1 MSLTLFDPVGS
12 LLRMS
17 LASVL
22 SERTRFSNH
31 WKEAA
36 TPAGRSWWVLTT
48 SERPIEESG
57 SSSSPGWPTSTTED
71 AEHSGRR
78 KPGKG
83 STLTVARTDWPTA
96 GARDYKD
103 SQDMAI
109 VGPDGRDR
117 LDQLPRLA
125 THWPTPRTITGGKE
139 SAARKK
145 ELGRKDSGG
154 GDLQAAVE
162 DWPTPLAGLASSGQR
177 SRGGKR
183 KDEQLFGGPCM
194 SFPRDPTTTQAG
206 RECFAFVQTLPRR
219 RLNPA
224 FVEWLMGFPENW
236 LDATG
241 APSSEVSEMLL
252 SLPSGKSSAKQSTAP
267 RPS

>member
-1 MSLTLFDPVGS
+1 MASDHQRLEGS
-12 LLRMS
+12 TQHSDLSR
-17 LASVL
+17 ASIV
-22 SERTRFSNH
+22 
-31 WKEAA
+31 
-36 TPAGRSWWVLTT
+36 
-48 SERPIEESG
+48 
-57 SSSSPGWPTSTTED
+57 WPTPTAKDQDETAS
-71 AEHSGRR
+71 SGTGR
-78 KPGKG
+78 
-83 STLTVARTDWPTA
+83 TLTEAM
-96 GARDYKD
+96 RD
-103 SQDMAI
+103 
-109 VGPDGRDR
+109 
-117 LDQLPRLA
+117 
-125 THWPTPRTITGGKE
+125 WPTPRTITGGKE

-145 ELGRKDSGG
+145 ELGREDPGG

-177 SRGGKR
+177 SRGGNR
-183 KDEQLFGGPCM
+183 KDEQLFGGACM

-206 RECFAFVQTLPRR
+206 RECSAFVQTLPRR

-252 SLPSGKSSAKQSTAP
+252 SLPSGKSSAKESTAP